1 MNRKLLS
8 GLTATL
14 LIATL
19 GTLPSQANPTSE
31 STRATSE
38 DSLNATPPEANSS
51 QVTEKLAPRL
61 AATPASAADDV
72 VKIGEQT
79 PQSTQ
84 RTSDQGIA
92 KVHSHQIGSQKA
104 ATLYVRNIPIL
115 TFVGSAKIAQ
125 KDVKMGT
132 QIDPSTAQTP
142 TAQPKS
148 LDRSGVSDSNASLA
162 HKLEP
167 SQNSPDLKEASPAN
181 SDATIGAEVPK
192 DDPVWRAT
200 EIAARI
206 NQLDRDGVDAK
217 TITVSWD
224 NPTKSSDSS
233 DRYLIKAGDIALAT
247 VDRQT
252 ILPDTTRNLE
262 VDALQATNR
271 LRRLLG
277 NADPLQE
284 VSGKPSGWRQS
295 ISLGPF
301 RLQPT
306 GMASWYGPGFDGNP
320 SASGEIFNQNALTAA
335 HRTLP
340 FGTRVQVTNLD
351 NGQSVIVRINDR
363 GPFHGDRI
371 IDLSTAAARVLGLIS
386 SGVAPVRLDVV
397 DQQTL
402 TAGN

>member
-14 LIATL
+14 LIATM
-19 GTLPSQANPTSE
+19 GTLPSLANPSE
-31 STRATSE
+31 STRVNSE
-38 DSLNATPPEANSS
+38 DPLNPTPPEATSS
-51 QVTEKLAPRL
+51 QSAESPAPRL
-61 AATPASAADDV
+61 AATPADAADDV

-92 KVHSHQIGSQKA
+92 KVHPHQINGQKV

-115 TFVGSAKIAQ
+115 TFVGSAQIAQ
-125 KDVKMGT
+125 TDVKMGT
-132 QIDPSTAQTP
+132 QIDTSTARTL

-148 LDRSGVSDSNASLA
+148 LDRSSVSDSDASLA
-162 HKLEP
+162 RRLEP
-167 SQNSPDLKEASPAN
+167 SQNSSLNPSSPAN
-181 SDATIGAEVPK
+181 SDATASAEVPQ

-200 EIAARI
+200 EIAAKI
-206 NQLDRDGVDAK
+206 NQLNRDGVDAN

-224 NPTKSSDSS
+224 NSTTLDRSS
-233 DRYLIKAGDIALAT
+233 DRYLIKVGETALAT
-247 VDRQT
+247 IDRQT

-271 LRRLLG
+271 LRRILG
-277 NADPLQE
+277 NADPLQS
-284 VSGKPSGWRQS
+284 VSGKPAAWRQP
-295 ISLGPF
+295 ISLGPL
-301 RLQPT
+301 RIQPT
-306 GMASWYGPGFDGNP
+306 GMASWYGPGFNGNR

-363 GPFHGDRI
+363 GPFHGNRI
-371 IDLSTAAARVLGLIS
+371 IDLSMAAARVLGLLG

-397 DQQTL
+397 NQPTL

>member
-19 GTLPSQANPTSE
+19 GTLPSQANPSSE
-31 STRATSE
+31 STRAASE
-38 DSLNATPPEANSS
+38 DTLKSTPPEASS
-51 QVTEKLAPRL
+51 QTAEHPASRS

-79 PQSTQ
+79 PQST
-84 RTSDQGIA
+84 RMSDQGIA
-92 KVHSHQIGSQKA
+92 KVHPHQIGGRKA

-115 TFVGSAKIAQ
+115 TFVGSIPIAQ

-132 QIDPSTAQTP
+132 QTDSSATQTL
-142 TAQPKS
+142 TAQPKA
-148 LDRSGVSDSNASLA
+148 LNRSGVSDSDASLA
-162 HKLEP
+162 NELEP
-167 SQNSPDLKEASPAN
+167 SQNFPNSKTTSPAT
-181 SDATIGAEVPK
+181 SDAATSAEVPK
-192 DDPVWRAT
+192 NDPVWRAT

-206 NQLDRDGVDAK
+206 NQLNRDGVDAK

-224 NPTKSSDSS
+224 NQTKPSTSG
-233 DRYLIKAGDIALAT
+233 DRYLIKVGEIVLAT
-247 VDRQT
+247 IDRQT
-252 ILPDTTRNLE
+252 LLPDTTRNLE

-277 NADPLQE
+277 DADPLQE
-284 VSGKPSGWRQS
+284 VSGKPSAWRQS

-301 RLQPT
+301 RIQPT

-363 GPFHGDRI
+363 GPFHGNRI
-371 IDLSTAAARVLGLIS
+371 IDLSTAAARILGLIS
-386 SGVAPVRLDVV
+386 AGVAPVRLDVV

>member
-19 GTLPSQANPTSE
+19 GTLPSQANPSE
-31 STRATSE
+31 STRTSSE
-38 DSLNATPPEANSS
+38 DTLNPTPPAANSS
-51 QVTEKLAPRL
+51 QAAENLTPRL
-61 AATPASAADDV
+61 AATPAKAADDV

-79 PQSTQ
+79 PQSIQ

-92 KVHSHQIGSQKA
+92 KVHPHQIGGQKA

-115 TFVGSAKIAQ
+115 TFVGSAQTAQ

-132 QIDPSTAQTP
+132 QLDPATAQTL

-148 LDRSGVSDSNASLA
+148 LARSGVSQTNASLA
-162 HKLEP
+162 SELEL
-167 SQNSPDLKEASPAN
+167 SQNSPNLENNSPAD
-181 SDATIGAEVPK
+181 SDATTSAKVPQ

-200 EIAARI
+200 EIAAKI
-206 NQLDRDGVDAK
+206 NQLNRDGVDAK

-224 NPTKSSDSS
+224 NQTKFDHSS
-233 DRYLIKAGDIALAT
+233 DRYLIKVGDTALAT
-247 VDRQT
+247 IDRQT
-252 ILPDTTRNLE
+252 VLPDTTRNLE

-277 NADPLQE
+277 DADPLQE
-284 VSGKPSGWRQS
+284 VSGKPTAWRQP
-295 ISLGPF
+295 ISLGSF
-301 RLQPT
+301 QIQPT
-306 GMASWYGPGFDGNP
+306 GMASWYGPGFDGNR
-320 SASGEIFNQNALTAA
+320 SASGEVFNQNALTAA

-340 FGTRVQVTNLD
+340 FGTKVQVTNLD

-363 GPFHGDRI
+363 GPFHGNRV
-371 IDLSTAAARVLGLIS
+371 IDLSMAAARVLGLIS

-397 DQQTL
+397 TQQTL